1 MSEQP
6 LSAKGT
12 RLNKRGLET
21 RQALLRTALE
31 CLAAGGPEAVSASLI
46 AREAGVTWGT
56 VQHQFGDV
64 DGLWAALLED
74 VLGGGPGKSTATA
87 LPVPE
92 TSDVGERVDAV
103 VGMLWSAMDLPAFR
117 AIRTLREALP
127 RHRDELEAAYPATAA
142 AIARWDAS
150 WTATMEQAF
159 AGLDL
164 DPVRLA
170 RVRSL
175 LPGAMRGLHDE
186 QYLSSYTD
194 SAEARRGLAEALTS
208 YLSDQH
214 TPRKGS

>member
-1 MSEQP
+1 MTVDP
-6 LSAKGT
+6 VLSAKGT

-31 CLAAGGPEAVSASLI
+31 CLAAGGSEAVSASLI

-64 DGLWAALLED
+64 DGLWAALLSD
-74 VLGGGPGKSTATA
+74 VLGDGTATA
-87 LPVPE
+87 LPVPD
-92 TSDVGERVDAV
+92 SPDVGERIDAV
-103 VGMLWSAMDLPAFR
+103 VRMLWNAMDLPAFR

-127 RHRDELEAAYPATAA
+127 RHRDELEEAYPATAA

-164 DPVRLA
+164 DPDRLA

-186 QYLSSYTD
+186 QFLSSYTD

-208 YLSDQH
+208 YLE
-214 TPRKGS
+214 KGTR